1 MRKIIA
7 LFLALVM
14 GLTMFACACAD
25 EPRTER
31 VGLLKMLNQDEKEAL
46 SCIKAV
52 IIIADIVAAQGYSEN
67 LLPNV
72 SGSIDTAIRF
82 EPEYF
87 DTLDTLIAA
96 LQSGRVDITP
106 LYSTVAAYVC
116 ANDDELVQT
125 TVFKP
130 LDENADM
137 FVRLAYTG
145 LLCNDFSFM
154 MREGNE
160 ALRDEFNGAIAA
172 IKQDGTLQKLV
183 EEHID
188 AAIAGKDIA
197 RVEMPVFDGAEV
209 IRVAVTGDLP
219 PMDYTA
225 ADDTP
230 AGFNTALL
238 AEISRRIGKNI
249 ELVPANNLSRSVM
262 LGNNQVD
269 VVFWTRTNRESS
281 RIAAMPEDE
290 KESYMHNFLDVCT
303 EEERT
308 AVENGRKLIRFS
320 DYGKWDMPDETII
333 TEPYFSDMLVPVAK
347 KTFVE
352 AVSGAAGN

>member
-1 MRKIIA
+1 MKKLIA
-7 LFLALVM
+7 LFLSLALA
-14 GLTMFACACAD
+14 LTMFACAYA

-46 SCIKAV
+46 ACIKAV
-52 IIIADIVAAQGYSEN
+52 IVIADVVAAQGYSTN

-72 SGSIDTAIRF
+72 ANSVDTAIHF

-87 DTLDTLIAA
+87 DTLETLISA
-96 LQSGRVDITP
+96 LQGGRVDITP

-137 FVRLAYTG
+137 FVRMAYTG

-160 ALRDEFNGAIAA
+160 ALRDEFNGAIAD
-172 IKQDGTLQKLV
+172 IRQDGTLQKLV
-183 EEHID
+183 EEHIE
-188 AAIAGKDIA
+188 AAIAGQDIA
-197 RVEMPVFDGAEV
+197 RVEMPVFDGAEK

-225 ADDTP
+225 ADDSP

-238 AEISRRIGKNI
+238 AEISHRIGRNM
-249 ELVPANNLSRSVM
+249 ELVPANNLSRAIM
-262 LGNNQVD
+262 LANDQVD

-281 RIAAMPEDE
+281 RIAAMTESE
-290 KESYMHNFLDVCT
+290 RESYLQDFMQTFT
-303 EEERT
+303 EEER
-308 AVENGRKLIRFS
+308 AAAENGRKLISFS
-320 DYGKWDMPDETII
+320 DYGKWDMPEGTII

-347 KTFVE
+347 KSFVE
-352 AVSGAAGN
+352 MVTAAQAGK